1 MKKILAS
8 LLLLALFSQDSSAQ
22 KGITRQRGVGVSF
35 IMNDF
40 VTADRIRSSS
50 LSAVMRDKKFA
61 KFRETSKGLAISY
74 FNGFTPHIDF
84 AATLGGSFANIS
96 LPGKTFY
103 NDYFLL
109 EADASAHFKMLP
121 EGARVNFFLIGGIGA
136 SRYKNIYGAF
146 TPLGGGVDVG
156 LGNDTKLFIQLQ
168 YRVPITTEA
177 NNYHLQSSIGVSG
190 LFGKKRM

>member
-8 LLLLALFSQDSSAQ
+8 ILLLALFTQDGNAQ
-22 KGITRQRGVGVSF
+22 KGMTRQQGIGVSF

-40 VTADRIRSSS
+40 VTADRIRNTS
-50 LSAVMRDKKFA
+50 LAAVIRDEKFA

-74 FNGFTPHIDF
+74 FKGFTPHIDF
-84 AATLGGSFANIS
+84 AATIGGSFANIN

-103 NDYFLL
+103 SDYFLL
-109 EADASAHFKMLP
+109 EGDASAHFKMLP
-121 EGARVNFFLIGGIGA
+121 EGARVNFFLIGGVGA
-136 SRYKNIYGAF
+136 SRYKNIFGAF

-190 LFGKKRM
+190 LFGKRRM